1 MANRAEPDPGPRARP
16 GPSRSLTL
24 DEITAAAVRVAD
36 AGGLTATTMRS
47 IAAEVGL
54 SAAGLYR
61 YVASRD
67 ELIGQ
72 MVDRLSAE
80 VPHPEPTG
88 DWIADL
94 TAAARNQLVAFTTHP
109 WLVEA
114 VGSLR
119 YLGPHVLDH
128 LDWGLSVL
136 DQVDAPDRDKLEA
149 IALVNGA
156 AALFAAPS
164 RPAGPQTLTGLDPHR
179 HRWLIAAV
187 STQPAGRAAD
197 DLFDRVLAGILH
209 GVLGTR

>member
-61 YVASRD
+61 YVTSRD

-80 VPHPEPTG
+80 VPHPE
-88 DWIADL
+88 A
-94 TAAARNQLVAFTTHP
+94 
-109 WLVEA
+109 
-114 VGSLR
+114 
-119 YLGPHVLDH
+119 
-128 LDWGLSVL
+128 
-136 DQVDAPDRDKLEA
+136 DRDKLEA

-164 RPAGPQTLTGLDPHR
+164 HQADGFCLSTRSAAGTRRGSERGVPLG
-179 HRWLIAAV
+179 
-187 STQPAGRAAD
+187 GRA
-197 DLFDRVLAGILH
+197 
-209 GVLGTR
+209 

>member
-1 MANRAEPDPGPRARP
+1 MVNRDDPSRGERVRP

-24 DEITAAAVRVAD
+24 DEITGAAVRVAD
-36 AGGLTATTMRS
+36 VGGLSAATMRS
-47 IAAEVGL
+47 IAAEVGV
-54 SAAGLYR
+54 SAPALYR

-67 ELIGQ
+67 ELIGH
-72 MVDRLSAE
+72 MVDRLSAQL
-80 VPHPEPTG
+80 PDPAPTG

-94 TAAARNQLVAFTTHP
+94 TAAARRQLVTFSNHP

-136 DQVDAPDRDKLEA
+136 GRVDAPDRDKLEA
-149 IALVNGA
+149 IALTNGA
-156 AALFAAPS
+156 AALFAAS
-164 RPAGPQTLTGLDPHR
+164 GRPAGPQTLTGLDPQR
-179 HRWLIAAV
+179 HRWLTAAV
-187 STQPAGRAAD
+187 SAQPAAQAAD